1 MQRPMENPRSRWS
14 PVLGP
19 ELAGCHSVS
28 HCGPWE
34 SHESP
39 GDWTRKFDDA
49 RWCKQQEWEYIY
61 TYIYIH
67 MHTRHIC
74 ICISYT
80 YIYIEYTAL
89 YTVYTWSI
97 IIIHTYIYVCV
108 CALATFVRCG
118 FWVGQDLL
126 VYNAWKVSR
135 LRAAQGESPWMFI
148 CYSTYTSCN
157 WRYLP
162 LIYIYIWPMQGLNF
176 REHPHKIWPYMVQY
190 LHFRI
195 LKFPLRCRELQKK
208 TSPRHQRPSLVRHQW
223 CEETVDDTFP
233 QHASGN
239 WGPVKDHRSQQ
250 GRVAGSKVGSDSL
263 LPWKEVEFPLFS
275 GLRSN

>member
-34 SHESP
+34 SDELDESP
-39 GDWTRKFDDA
+39 GRLDQKIWRCKMMQATRMG
-49 RWCKQQEWEYIY
+49 I
-61 TYIYIH
+61 YIYIH
-67 MHTRHIC
+67 MHTH

-80 YIYIEYTAL
+80 YIYIYWI
-89 YTVYTWSI
+89 YSI
-97 IIIHTYIYVCV
+97 IYSIYMINHNHTYIIIYMCV

-135 LRAAQGESPWMFI
+135 LRSAQGESPWMFI

-162 LIYIYIWPMQGLNF
+162 SIYIYMAYARPKFQG
-176 REHPHKIWPYMVQY
+176 
-190 LHFRI
+190 
-195 LKFPLRCRELQKK
+195 
-208 TSPRHQRPSLVRHQW
+208 TSP
-223 CEETVDDTFP
+223 
-233 QHASGN
+233 
-239 WGPVKDHRSQQ
+239 
-250 GRVAGSKVGSDSL
+250 
-263 LPWKEVEFPLFS
+263 
-275 GLRSN
+275 